1 MENPGVPSGIAQ
13 AIRPENKY
21 LKFAGRQ
28 AVSSGSR
35 YLNLYLF
42 LLNAQGRTLAGA
54 ALIIT
59 EVLTLRLVGV
69 VVVQILGQHRSR
81 EQPVHPELIQQHDGH
96 HNQGHAKHDLERELA

>member
-69 VVVQILGQHRSR
+69 VVVQILGQHRSG
-81 EQPVHPELIQQHDGH
+81 EQAVHPELVQQHDGH